1 VKGVH
6 TRLDDLIHQIK
17 ADQIQRQHHK
27 IDEAL
32 AITIFNSNIPGEEQS
47 STGLNG
53 QFIHSQLLIDCLIR
67 MKSSSNEKQELIT
80 FCKQQYKDNPTELQ
94 IVKEFKRNYSPD
106 RSLWWYTRQSFLY
119 RLLNKALRV
128 QNIDLLYLFRFFIRD
143 LRKKLD
149 KNKCSSPIHVYRAQR
164 MSKEEIQMLKKSV
177 GEYILM
183 NSFLSTSL
191 NRQQARSFLL
201 STDPSDDVEQVFF
214 EIDADPRLDNIK
226 PFRNITSSSYFP
238 GEEEVLF
245 MVGTIFRL
253 VQMKRDSDG
262 IWSIRMMLC
271 SENDHQLQSLFQH
284 MKNELGAG
292 ETNLLHFGDVL
303 RKMGK
308 LDDAEKYYRRY
319 LDQLSADHPDIS
331 SCYHALGSVTDDK
344 GDYDSSLKWH
354 NKSLEIN
361 MRTLKSDHPNIAN
374 THYGIANVHRNKGDY
389 ALALESYEK
398 ALMIWKKAHGEDH
411 PLVATCLNN
420 MGIVYDMQKEY
431 SKALEFYRKALTIR
445 QKHLP
450 ADHSDLGASHNN
462 IGVIHD
468 CLGHYDQALEHY
480 NSSLRI
486 KSKSL
491 PPQHPSIAM
500 TLENIGLV
508 YEQKR
513 DFQQALS
520 YFDKA
525 AKIYR
530 HSLSS
535 IHPYVI
541 QIEESIKRVSSKLK

>member
-1 VKGVH
+1 
-6 TRLDDLIHQIK
+6 
-17 ADQIQRQHHK
+17 
-27 IDEAL
+27 
-32 AITIFNSNIPGEEQS
+32 
-47 STGLNG
+47 
-53 QFIHSQLLIDCLIR
+53 
-67 MKSSSNEKQELIT
+67 
-80 FCKQQYKDNPTELQ
+80 
-94 IVKEFKRNYSPD
+94 
-106 RSLWWYTRQSFLY
+106 
-119 RLLNKALRV
+119 
-128 QNIDLLYLFRFFIRD
+128 
-143 LRKKLD
+143 
-149 KNKCSSPIHVYRAQR
+149 
-164 MSKEEIQMLKKSV
+164 MSKEEIGMLEKCV

-191 NRQQARSFLL
+191 NRQRARSFLF
-201 STDPSDDVEQVFF
+201 SADTSDDGEQVFF
-214 EIDADPRLDNIK
+214 KIDADPRLDNIK

-238 GEEEVLF
+238 DEKEVLF

-262 IWSIRMMLC
+262 IWNIRMMLC

-284 MKNELGAG
+284 MKNERGAG
-292 ETNLLHFGDVL
+292 ETDLLQFGHVL
-303 RKMGK
+303 RNMGK
-308 LDDAEKYYRRY
+308 LNDAEKYYRRY

-331 SCYHALGSVTDDK
+331 SCYHALGSVANDK
-344 GDYDSSLKWH
+344 GNYDSSLKWY
-354 NKSLEIN
+354 NKSLEID
-361 MRTLKSDHPNIAN
+361 MRTLKSDHPDIAS
-374 THYGIANVHRNKGDY
+374 THCGIANVHQKKGDY

-398 ALMIWKKAHGEDH
+398 ALMICKKAHGEDH
-411 PLVATCLNN
+411 PLVAGCLNN
-420 MGIVYDMQKEY
+420 MGNVYQNEKKY

-450 ADHSDLGASHNN
+450 ADHSDLGASHND

-486 KSKSL
+486 KSKSV

-500 TLENIGLV
+500 TLENIGRI

-535 IHPYVI
+535 THPSVI
-541 QIEESIKRVSSKLK
+541 KIDQAIKRVSSKLK

>member
-1 VKGVH
+1 
-6 TRLDDLIHQIK
+6 
-17 ADQIQRQHHK
+17 
-27 IDEAL
+27 
-32 AITIFNSNIPGEEQS
+32 
-47 STGLNG
+47 
-53 QFIHSQLLIDCLIR
+53 
-67 MKSSSNEKQELIT
+67 
-80 FCKQQYKDNPTELQ
+80 
-94 IVKEFKRNYSPD
+94 
-106 RSLWWYTRQSFLY
+106 
-119 RLLNKALRV
+119 
-128 QNIDLLYLFRFFIRD
+128 
-143 LRKKLD
+143 
-149 KNKCSSPIHVYRAQR
+149 

-191 NRQQARSFLL
+191 DRQQARSFLL

-262 IWSIRMMLC
+262 IWNIRMMLC
-271 SENDHQLQSLFQH
+271 SENDHQLQSLFEH

-303 RKMGK
+303 RRMGK
-308 LDDAEKYYRRY
+308 LDDAEKYYHCY

-331 SCYHALGSVTDDK
+331 SCYHALGSVTDDN

-374 THYGIANVHRNKGDY
+374 THYGIANVHRKKGDY

-431 SKALEFYRKALTIR
+431 S
-445 QKHLP
+445 
-450 ADHSDLGASHNN
+450 DLGASHNN

-491 PPQHPSIAM
+491 PPRHPSIAM
-500 TLENIGLV
+500 TLENIGLI

-535 IHPYVI
+535 THPYVI

>member
-1 VKGVH
+1 VH
-6 TRLDDLIHQIK
+6 VRLDDLIHQIK
-17 ADQIQRQHHK
+17 ADQTQRQHHK
-27 IDEAL
+27 TDEAL
-32 AITIFNSNIPGEEQS
+32 AISIFNSNVQGEEQS

-67 MKSSSNEKQELIT
+67 MESSSNENQELIN

-94 IVKEFKRNYSPD
+94 IVKEFERDYSSN

-143 LRKKLD
+143 LGKELEN
-149 KNKCSSPIHVYRAQR
+149 NKCSSLLRVYRAQR
-164 MSKEEIQMLKKSV
+164 MSKEEIGMLKKCV
-177 GEYILM
+177 GEYISM

-191 NRQQARSFLL
+191 NRQQARSFLF
-201 STDPSDDVEQVFF
+201 SADTSDDVEQVFF

-238 GEEEVLF
+238 DEEEVLF

-253 VQMKRDSDG
+253 VKMKRESDG
-262 IWSIRMMLC
+262 IWNIRMMLC
-271 SENDHQLQSLFQH
+271 SENDHQLKSLFQH

-292 ETNLLHFGDVL
+292 ETTLLRFGDVL

-308 LDDAEKYYRRY
+308 LDDAEKYYYCY
-319 LDQLSADHPDIS
+319 LGQLSSDHPDIS
-331 SCYHALGSVTDDK
+331 LCYHALGRVASEK

-361 MRTLKSDHPNIAN
+361 MRTLKSDHPNIAY
-374 THYGIANVHRNKGDY
+374 THNSIGEVHRKKGNY

-411 PLVATCLNN
+411 PFVATCLNN

-431 SKALEFYRKALTIR
+431 SKALEFYQKALTIR

-450 ADHSDLGASHNN
+450 ADHSDLAASHNN

-480 NSSLRI
+480 NSSLKI

-491 PPQHPSIAM
+491 PPQHPSTAM
-500 TLENIGLV
+500 TLENIGLM
-508 YEQKR
+508 YEHKR
-513 DFQQALS
+513 DFQQALF

-530 HSLSS
+530 HSLPST
-535 IHPYVI
+535 HPYVI
-541 QIEESIKRVSSKLK
+541 ETDQAIKRVSLKLK

>member
-1 VKGVH
+1 VH
-6 TRLDDLIHQIK
+6 VRLDDLIHQIK
-17 ADQIQRQHHK
+17 ADQTQRQHHK
-27 IDEAL
+27 TDEVF
-32 AITIFNSNIPGEEQS
+32 AISIFNSNIQGEEQS
-47 STGLNG
+47 STRLNG

-67 MKSSSNEKQELIT
+67 MESSSNERQELIT
-80 FCKQQYKDNPTELQ
+80 LCKQQYKYNPTELE
-94 IVKEFKRNYSPD
+94 IVKEFERDYSPD

-149 KNKCSSPIHVYRAQR
+149 NNKCSSPIHVYRAQK
-164 MSKEEIQMLKKSV
+164 MSKEEIQMLEKCV
-177 GEYILM
+177 GEYMLM

-191 NRQQARSFLL
+191 NRQRARSFLF
-201 STDPSDDVEQVFF
+201 SADTSDDGEQVFF
-214 EIDADPRLDNIK
+214 EIEADPRLDNIK

-262 IWSIRMMLC
+262 IWNIRMMLC
-271 SENDHQLQSLFQH
+271 SENDHQLQSLFQY
-284 MKNELGAG
+284 MKKKLGTG
-292 ETNLLHFGDVL
+292 KTDLLQFGHVL
-303 RKMGK
+303 RDMGK

-331 SCYHALGSVTDDK
+331 SCYHALGSVADEK
-344 GDYDSSLKWH
+344 GNYDSSLKWY

-361 MRTLKSDHPNIAN
+361 MRTLESDHPNIAS
-374 THYGIANVHRNKGDY
+374 THNNIAIVHEEKGDY
-389 ALALESYEK
+389 ALALESHEK
-398 ALMIWKKAHGEDH
+398 ALMIWKKAYGEDH
-411 PLVATCLNN
+411 PLVATCLDN
-420 MGIVYDMQKEY
+420 MGIVYQNEKKY

-450 ADHSDLGASHNN
+450 VDHSDLGASHNN
-462 IGVIHD
+462 IGIIHN

-486 KSKSL
+486 KSKSV

-508 YEQKR
+508 YEDKR
-513 DFQQALS
+513 DFEQALS
-520 YFDKA
+520 YFEKA

-535 IHPYVI
+535 THPNVI
-541 QIEESIKRVSSKLK
+541 KIDQAIKRVSSKLK